1 MSHFVI
7 GSYLNKKNGKLHIY
21 IRNEKYKN
29 KLKSKNFVGRTYIDG
44 RQKIVSSKTSNK
56 KEAIK
61 ILESWYDKLQFK
73 KEMGIGIHD
82 SSIKDCLKE
91 YLKTFKDDHS
101 RSKNTLSFFKQKLDA
116 ISKCKELMKLPIN
129 ALTIDDVNKHF
140 LLWRL
145 ENAKKDNKVLRGATL
160 KGDLVALSSFF
171 NWCFKKGL
179 RQKKIENLSTQLLT
193 KKLRH
198 QRTQRT
204 AFTKEEYK
212 FLITTSKERY
222 KEGRSKRIRYER
234 EKLHH
239 FIIFMVGTGLR
250 VDEALSLEWDDIKM
264 VDRNKI
270 KSSNE
275 SFGEDFLSELERYYL
290 QINVSQSKTNERKA
304 YGTGSSYFAYNNL
317 ISLYAKTG
325 LEKVGEGKI
334 FGVKSFRVGLNSLLK
349 KCNLKFSKIGDVLVK
364 RDAKS
369 FRNTFI
375 QFMLDKGM
383 SSTVVAKMCGTSTQM
398 IDKFYTA
405 NMALE
410 SMLETF
416 NKVSRPQ
423 LKVVNL
429 K

>member
-1 MSHFVI
+1 MSHYVKDTYF
-7 GSYLNKKNGKLHIY
+7 KRKDGKLHIY
-21 IRNEKYKN
+21 VRSDTYKG
-29 KLKSKNFVGRTYIDG
+29 KLKSKNYVGRTYIDKK
-44 RQKIVSSKTSNK
+44 QKIKSSSTSNK

-61 ILESWYDKLQFK
+61 ILERWYEELYFRKKL
-73 KEMGIGIHD
+73 GLGIHE
-82 SSIKDCLKE
+82 SSFKECLKE
-91 YLKTFKDDHS
+91 YLKTLNDNQS
-101 RSKNTLSFFKQKLDA
+101 RSDNTKRFIRQRFSL
-116 ISKCKELMKLPIN
+116 IEKCKELMKIPVNNLKV
-129 ALTIDDVNKHF
+129 DDINKHF
-140 LLWRL
+140 LIWRL
-145 ENAKKDNKVLRGATL
+145 NRAKQQSKLLRGATI
-160 KGDLVALSSFF
+160 KGDLVAISGFLS
-171 NWCFKKGL
+171 WCYRKGY
-179 RQKKIENLSTQLLT
+179 RQTKIEGLTTQLLS

-204 AFTKEEYK
+204 SFTKEEYNK
-212 FLITTSKERY
+212 LIQVSKKRY
-222 KEGRSKRIRYER
+222 KNGRSVRIRFER
-234 EKLHH
+234 ERLHH

-250 VDEALSLEWDDIKM
+250 VDEALGLEWNDIRA

-270 KSSNE
+270 NDPNN
-275 SFGEDFLSELERYYL
+275 SFGNDFLSELERYYL
-290 QINVSQSKTNERKA
+290 EINVSQSKTNERKA
-304 YGTGSSYFAYNNL
+304 YGTGSAYFAYNNL
-317 ISLYAKTG
+317 ITLYKSTG
-325 LEKVGEGKI
+325 IKKVGEGKI
-334 FGVKSFRVGLNSLLK
+334 FGVKSFRDGLNPLLH
-349 KCNLKFSKIGDVLVK
+349 KCNLKFAKIGDVFVK

-410 SMLETF
+410 SMLDTF

>member
-1 MSHFVI
+1 MSYFVE
-7 GSYLNKKNGKLHIY
+7 GSYHKRKNGKLHIY

-29 KLKSKNFVGRTYIDG
+29 KLKSNNYYGRTYIDG
-44 RQKIVSSKTSNK
+44 RQKMFSSETNNK
-56 KEAIK
+56 AEAIK
-61 ILESWYDKLQFK
+61 ILEKWYDKLQFK

-82 SSIKDCLKE
+82 SSVKDCLKE
-91 YLKTFKDDHS
+91 YLKSFKEDQS

-116 ISKCKELMKLPIN
+116 ISKCKELMKLSIN
-129 ALTIDDVNKHF
+129 SITIDDVNKHF
-140 LLWRL
+140 LLWRMQ
-145 ENAKKDNKVLRGATL
+145 NAKKENKVLRGATL
-160 KGDLVALSSFF
+160 KGDLTALSSFF

-198 QRTQRT
+198 QRTQRM
-204 AFTKEEYK
+204 AFSKEEYK
-212 FLITTSKERY
+212 FLVKTSQLRFRQ
-222 KEGRSKRIRYER
+222 GRSKRIRFER
-234 EKLHH
+234 ERLHH

-250 VDEALSLEWDDIKM
+250 VDEALGLEWNDIRA

-270 KSSNE
+270 NDPNN
-275 SFGEDFLSELERYYL
+275 SFGNDFLSELERYYL
-290 QINVSQSKTNERKA
+290 EINVSQSKTNERKA
-304 YGTGSSYFAYNNL
+304 YGTGSAYFAYNNL
-317 ISLYAKTG
+317 ITLYKSTG
-325 LEKVGEGKI
+325 IKKVGEGKI
-334 FGVKSFRVGLNSLLK
+334 FGVKSFRDGLNPLLH
-349 KCNLKFSKIGDVLVK
+349 KCNLKFAKIGDVFVK

-410 SMLETF
+410 SMLDTF